1 MPAMWKRH
9 ASPPD
14 CVPQCHVKQK
24 YGVQRTAV
32 RCIKYYYFIHSVLW
46 QPVCDI
52 YRNGTKLQIL
62 ECILDPVAVA
72 RKIFWCPFLELSL
85 IHCCPLL
92 SLSSRCLESC
102 WRGSRAR
109 SAGQRSRTWC
119 CWTGTGPGSAW
130 WTWWAFCNVKMCWAE
145 LLLTYLS
152 REPRWPLL
160 AAQVYISQCQPC
172 CFPLPKCFS
181 LSLKIEI
188 WNLQ

>member
-62 ECILDPVAVA
+62 ECIFDPVAVA
-72 RKIFWCPFLELSL
+72 RKTFWCPFLELFF
-85 IHCCPLL
+85 
-92 SLSSRCLESC
+92 SSHCLESC
-102 WRGSRAR
+102 WRGSQAR

-119 CWTGTGPGSAW
+119 CWTGTGPGSAL

-172 CFPLPKCFS
+172 CFLQPKCFS
-181 LSLKIEI
+181 LSLKIKI
-188 WNLQ
+188 

>member
-1 MPAMWKRH
+1 MNNDASHVKETCITHRLSTVFHSAMWNENM
-9 ASPPD
+9 ASRE
-14 CVPQCHVKQK
+14 QGYAASYKKHNF
-24 YGVQRTAV
+24 
-32 RCIKYYYFIHSVLW
+32 YFIHSVLW

-62 ECILDPVAVA
+62 ECIFDRVAVA
-72 RKIFWCPFLELSL
+72 RKTFWCPFLELSL

-130 WTWWAFCNVKMCWAE
+130 WTWWAFC
-145 LLLTYLS
+145 
-152 REPRWPLL
+152 
-160 AAQVYISQCQPC
+160 
-172 CFPLPKCFS
+172 
-181 LSLKIEI
+181 
-188 WNLQ
+188 